1 MVDCCWFSLAARVS
15 AAAAVAAQAKAC
27 ISEFCSG
34 IKEALDINSS
44 YLNRTH
50 PNQVRQLLLFQSI
63 ASNNTFSLATSH
75 IWMWGSG
82 PIQLQCQV
90 VGKHVGH

>member
-27 ISEFCSG
+27 ISEFCRG

-63 ASNNTFSLATSH
+63 ASNNTFSLVIYGCGVRAPSSFNAR
-75 IWMWGSG
+75 WLENM
-82 PIQLQCQV
+82 
-90 VGKHVGH
+90 